1 MLIDALAFLLRS
13 IGGLL
18 ILLLLARFYLQAFRA
33 PFRNPLGQFV
43 MALTDWAVLP
53 ARRLVPP
60 LRGYD
65 TASILL
71 AWLTALLMHFALLA
85 LSPWPFVF
93 TSPLSA
99 LALALVAALELLRMS
114 LYLLFAAVIGQAL
127 MSWVAPYNP
136 LMPLLNTLTAPFL
149 RPLRRIIPPVGGVDI
164 TPIVLLLAIQLV
176 LGVFIA
182 QLEPAILQYV
192 SLPATR

>member
-1 MLIDALAFLLRS
+1 MLIDAFIFLLRS

-18 ILLLLARFYLQAFRA
+18 ILLFLARFYLQALRA
-33 PFRNPLGQFV
+33 PFRHPLGQFV
-43 MALTDWAVLP
+43 LALTNWAVLP
-53 ARRLVPP
+53 ARRLLPP

-65 TASILL
+65 TASMLL
-71 AWLTALLMHFALLA
+71 AWLTALLMHLLLLA

-99 LALALVAALELLRMS
+99 VALALVAVLELVRMS

-136 LMPLLNTLTAPFL
+136 LMPLLDTLTAPFL
-149 RPLRRIIPPVGGVDI
+149 RPLRRVIPPVGGVDI

-176 LGVFIA
+176 LSVFIA
-182 QLEPAILQYV
+182 RLEPAILQYI
-192 SLPATR
+192 SIAAPR

>member
-18 ILLLLARFYLQAFRA
+18 ILLLLARFYLQALRA

-149 RPLRRIIPPVGGVDI
+149 RPLRRIIPPVGGIDI

-192 SLPATR
+192 ALPAPR